1 MSFRVTVVA
10 SNMLKVLV
18 VELRFRLVIVIGLSS
33 FPTVVI
39 VVILLVPRSIGVVVF
54 PWLVIVR
61 FSKVILSLVE
71 V

>member
-1 MSFRVTVVA
+1 MSFLVTVVA

-18 VELRFRLVIVIGLSS
+18 VELRFWLVIVIGLSS

-39 VVILLVPRSIGVVVF
+39 VVIPLVPRSIGVVVF
-54 PWLVIVR
+54 PRLVIVR
-61 FSKVILSLVE
+61 FSKVIVSLVE